1 MGNSLRSDN
10 PIAKLNAYP
19 LIFTF
24 SKPCS
29 EVASATHTPAQKGI
43 RKGAPLFSRLA
54 QTGMSLPG
62 ICRISKEGERG
73 T

>member
-24 SKPCS
+24 SKPHS
-29 EVASATHTPAQKGI
+29 EVTSATHIPAQKGVP
-43 RKGAPLFSRLA
+43 KGAPLFSCFA
-54 QTGMSLPG
+54 QDGKSLPG
-62 ICRISKEGERG
+62 RCRILKEGEEG
-73 T
+73 A

>member
-29 EVASATHTPAQKGI
+29 EVTSATHTPAQKGV

-54 QTGMSLPG
+54 QAGKSLPG
-62 ICRISKEGERG
+62 ICRISKEGEEG
-73 T
+73 A

>member
-29 EVASATHTPAQKGI
+29 EVTSATHTPAQKGG
-43 RKGAPLFSRLA
+43 RKGAPLFSPFV
-54 QTGMSLPG
+54 QTGKSLPG
-62 ICRISKEGERG
+62 ICRISKEGEEG
-73 T
+73 A